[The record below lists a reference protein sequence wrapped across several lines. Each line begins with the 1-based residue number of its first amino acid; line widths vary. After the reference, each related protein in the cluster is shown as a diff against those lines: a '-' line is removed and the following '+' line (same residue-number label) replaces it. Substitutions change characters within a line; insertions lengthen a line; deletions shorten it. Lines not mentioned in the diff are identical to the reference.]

1 MRPRR
6 TLPPQP
12 LRRRIKGRWARLPLA
27 VRVGVA
33 LFALSAAVVT
43 AHAVAEAQ
51 KPPPPPKPC
60 FYASMAH
67 C

>member
-43 AHAVAEAQ
+43 AHAVAEAHRTRHSG
-51 KPPPPPKPC
+51 
-60 FYASMAH
+60 ARGRGLV
-67 C
+67 